1 MEHPAAL
8 ARRMRMR
15 WSHVLAGATLA
26 VSVLGCGVPGPAAPS
41 PSVDGS
47 PASPPPAGAGPGLT
61 VIGDVRYTCG
71 GPGFSPAVFDQPA
84 IAETEAHP
92 SAVALRAAIAQV
104 GLDIDMLPEAGYR
117 LAYRDDLRATYL
129 AGDPADGLIY
139 AEFAVDGGEWR
150 LQGWGGCRPEIV
162 VDGLSLAT
170 WVLAQG
176 LPVPDAATTQVT
188 ALVTERACTG
198 ATPMGGRLQPPR
210 IASSDA
216 AVIVVFAAVPLK
228 GDMFTCPGN
237 PSARVTFELPA
248 PLGDRQLLD
257 GAFFPPAEPVE
268 PAS

>member
-1 MEHPAAL
+1 
-8 ARRMRMR
+8 MRMR
-15 WSHVLAGATLA
+15 FRGSHILAVAVLAASA
-26 VSVLGCGVPGPAAPS
+26 LGCGGPGPTTTLPS
-41 PSVDGS
+41 
-47 PASPPPAGAGPGLT
+47 AAGAGPGLP

-71 GPGFSPAVFDQPA
+71 GPGFSPEIFNQPA
-84 IAETEAHP
+84 TAETEAHP
-92 SAVALRAAIAQV
+92 SADALRAAIAQV
-104 GLDIDMLPEAGYR
+104 GLDIDMLPDAGYR
-117 LAYRDDLRATYL
+117 LAFRDAARASYL
-129 AGDPADGLIY
+129 AGDPADALIF
-139 AEFAVDGGEWR
+139 AEFAVDRGEWR

-170 WVLAQG
+170 WVLDPD
-176 LPVPDAATTQVT
+176 LPAHDGSTTQVT

-198 ATPMGGRLQPPR
+198 ATPMAGRLQPPR
-210 IASSDA
+210 ITSADA

-237 PSARVTFELPA
+237 PSTRVTFELPD

>member
-1 MEHPAAL
+1 MD
-8 ARRMRMR
+8 
-15 WSHVLAGATLA
+15 GAT
-26 VSVLGCGVPGPAAPS
+26 
-41 PSVDGS
+41 
-47 PASPPPAGAGPGLT
+47 ASPPPAGAGPGLP

-71 GPGFSPAVFDQPA
+71 GPGFSPDLFSQPA
-84 IAETEAHP
+84 IAETDGHP

-139 AEFAVDGGEWR
+139 AELAVDGGEWR

-170 WVLAQG
+170 WVLAPG

-210 IASSDA
+210 IATSDA
-216 AVIVVFAAVPLK
+216 AVIVVFAAVPLM

-257 GAFFPPAEPVE
+257 GAFFPPVEPIE